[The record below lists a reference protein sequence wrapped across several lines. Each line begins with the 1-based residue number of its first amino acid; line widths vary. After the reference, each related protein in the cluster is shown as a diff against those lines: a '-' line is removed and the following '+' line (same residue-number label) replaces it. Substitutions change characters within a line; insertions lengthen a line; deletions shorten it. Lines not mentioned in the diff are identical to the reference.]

1 MGKAFTFYYWN
12 GGSRYGMCVRMD
24 FCLVSPRFACAL
36 IMMGVVGCNP
46 SSTTGTG
53 PVGDGGTGNSA
64 SSSGASGGGTS
75 SGGGGGGGG
84 GQARTLGPE
93 MTSEPSSEWRCSDG
107 YPIQINPSFP
117 QPFNEPGAQSCTL
130 VTFLPPVSPAVGSGT
145 AVSANIKVG
154 ATTGPMRF
162 LRMRLLYQNG
172 TGPKCCS
179 LQEYGETFTPTAG
192 TTTTVPLNFKMTEES
207 VPPPTDTTSIVANDT
222 IALEVLSPTVPI
234 PGHWPSNGAQVPD
247 IANYLWL
254 PSLTSQ
260 KAAAPTNLLNY
271 TAGFSGFV
279 PLFTISYVPD

>member
-1 MGKAFTFYYWN
+1 
-12 GGSRYGMCVRMD
+12 MD
-24 FCLVSPRFACAL
+24 FCLVSPRFALAL
-36 IMMGVVGCNP
+36 IMMVVVGCDGPTIVNA
-46 SSTTGTG
+46 GT
-53 PVGDGGTGNSA
+53 PGDGGTGNPG
-64 SSSGASGGGTS
+64 SSGGSSGGSGQPGTS
-75 SGGGGGGGG
+75 SGTPGGG

-93 MTSEPSSEWRCSDG
+93 MSNAPSSEWRCSDG
-107 YPIQINPSFP
+107 YPIQINPTFP

-162 LRMRLLYQNG
+162 VRMRLLYQNG

-179 LQEYGETFTPTAG
+179 LQEYGNNFTPTANS
-192 TTTTVPLNFKMTEES
+192 TTTVPLNFKMTEES
-207 VPPPTDTTSIVANDT
+207 VPPPTDTTSIVAND
-222 IALEVLSPTVPI
+222 IVALEVLSPTVPI
-234 PGHWPSNGAQVPD
+234 PGFWPSNGAQVPD

-260 KAAAPTNLLNY
+260 KAPAPSNLLNY